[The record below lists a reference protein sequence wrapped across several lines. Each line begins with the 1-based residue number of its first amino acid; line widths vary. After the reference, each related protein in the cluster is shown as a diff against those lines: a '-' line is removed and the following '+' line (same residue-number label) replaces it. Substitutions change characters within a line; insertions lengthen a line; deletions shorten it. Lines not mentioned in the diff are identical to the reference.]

1 MLADTS
7 GKDEGKKMLKVIKG
21 QERAQLKKRLLQ
33 RANGDFEHEGQ
44 IVKQIVAD
52 VAARGDAALFEYS
65 KKLDGFSAHENNIVV
80 TQQEIAQ
87 AYEEVDGKILEV
99 VKHAAENIK
108 AFHQRQKRQ
117 SFTYEEDGKL
127 LGQLIRPLDKAGVYV
142 PGGKAVYPS
151 SVLMN
156 IIPAK
161 VAGVKEIFVATPP
174 DKQGKINPLTLCA
187 ADIAGATGIYKMGGA
202 QAVAAFA
209 YGTDTIPRVDKIT
222 GPGNIFVALAKKEV
236 YGQVGIDMIAGPSE
250 ILILA
255 DESATPKL
263 IAADFLSQA
272 EHDELAACVLVTHS
286 QALAQAVQQEIGI
299 QVEKLPKKEIVCK
312 SLENYGTI
320 IITEN
325 VQESVAIANE
335 IAPEHLEICLK
346 NPRDYLMEIKNA
358 GSIFV
363 GEYSPEPL
371 GDYFAG
377 PNHILPTNGSARF
390 SSPLSVD
397 DFIKKSSVI
406 CYSKEALEEVYQEIF
421 SFAEMED
428 LMAHARAVKIRFE
441 DI

>member
-1 MLADTS
+1 
-7 GKDEGKKMLKVIKG
+7 MLKVING
-21 QERAQLKKRLLQ
+21 QEKEELKKRLLQ
-33 RANGDFEHEGQ
+33 RANGDFEKEGK
-44 IVKQIVAD
+44 IVKEIVAD
-52 VAARGDAALFEYS
+52 VAARGDQALFAYT
-65 KKLDGFSAHENNIVV
+65 KKLDGFAVNESNIVV
-80 TQQEIAQ
+80 SEQEIKQ
-87 AYEEVDGKILEV
+87 AYTQVDERILEV
-99 VKHAAENIK
+99 VKHAAENIR

-117 SFTYEEDGKL
+117 SFTYEENGKM

-156 IIPAK
+156 IIPAQ

-174 DKQGKINPLTLCA
+174 DKQGNINPLTLCA
-187 ADIAGATGIYKMGGA
+187 ADIAGATRIYKMGGA

-209 YGTDTIPRVDKIT
+209 YGTQSIPKVDKIT

-255 DESATPKL
+255 DETATPKR

-286 QALAQAVQQEIGI
+286 VELAQKVQEEIAVQI
-299 QVEKLPKKEIVCK
+299 EKLPKREIVCK

-320 IITEN
+320 IITQSA
-325 VQESVAIANE
+325 QESVEIANE

-346 NPRDYLMEIKNA
+346 NPKDYLMQIKNA

-406 CYSKEALEEVYQEIF
+406 CYSKEALEEVYEEIYE
-421 SFAEMED
+421 FAKMED